1 MGNRHTV
8 LRTSVMAGCL
18 MMLLV
23 GAFTG
28 CASDQ
33 ASRRAARPA
42 LSERVSQS
50 AVTGE
55 LATVGSGYLT
65 IRQSNGELQRVHV
78 DDSTKMDRVTKG
90 DRVKAYIE
98 SSGHA
103 TTVQRVD

>member
-1 MGNRHTV
+1 MGNGHTM
-8 LRTSVMAGCL
+8 LRAGVMTGCL

-42 LSERVSQS
+42 LSERLSQA

-55 LATVGSGYLT
+55 VAAVGSDYLT

-98 SSGHA
+98 SSGQA